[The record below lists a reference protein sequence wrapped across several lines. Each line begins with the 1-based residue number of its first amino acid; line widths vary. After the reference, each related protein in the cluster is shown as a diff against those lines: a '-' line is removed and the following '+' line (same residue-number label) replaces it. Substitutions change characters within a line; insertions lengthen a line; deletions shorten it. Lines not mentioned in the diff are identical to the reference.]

1 MVSNLKIHTQ
11 LKQKTKPEII
21 ETVESNYTVARRVYQ
36 QLWIHISELFA
47 EFIRSIS
54 PLDLQDIN
62 EDVKSNGWGIK
73 KITDVNNAQD
83 FISIFQT
90 FYQITGR
97 LLLSNGL
104 LVIPDGDP
112 PSGEDKVNMKSL
124 YDMFRYTNSDG
135 LFYMLFLGILQYY
148 FEKYDFSLI
157 KKALTEV

>member
-36 QLWIHISELFA
+36 QLWIDISELFA

-73 KITDVNNAQD
+73 KITDVKNDQD

-124 YDMFRYTNSDG
+124 YDMFRHTNSDG

-148 FEKYDFSLI
+148 FEKNDFSLI